1 MFVRQT
7 CVVLIVT
14 ACLSESVVAQTI
26 IEKPKCLEPLFSSQE
41 MVSKHTLKDMTIY
54 RIEGNETETTRK
66 IQVTSKA
73 PSYDEAIKKSLSA
86 ISSTI
91 GLNRKMPRKASI
103 NTLQTTPGCW
113 ITSILLD

>member
-14 ACLSESVVAQTI
+14 ACLSESVIAQTI

-41 MVSKHTLKDMTIY
+41 MMTKHTFKDITVY
-54 RIEGNETETTRK
+54 QIEGNETEATRK
-66 IQVTSKA
+66 IQVTGKA

-91 GLNRKMPRKASI
+91 GLNRKTPRKASI

-113 ITSILLD
+113 TTSILLD